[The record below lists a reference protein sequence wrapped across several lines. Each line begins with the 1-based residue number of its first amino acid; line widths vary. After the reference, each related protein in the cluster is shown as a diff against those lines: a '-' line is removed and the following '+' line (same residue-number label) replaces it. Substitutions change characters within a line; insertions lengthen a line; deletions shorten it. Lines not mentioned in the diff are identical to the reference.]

1 MDAKADIA
9 PLIDGELERV
19 IAAEARTRGYTMTRR
34 DPVTFVEEKTAQRLA
49 DLTALAEVEKSGD
62 AVRLEMVRKA
72 LQAKNT
78 LFWNIRVVDWRP
90 FCERAAADA
99 S

>member
-19 IAAEARTRGYTMTRR
+19 IAAEARARGYTMTRK

-49 DLTALAEVEKSGD
+49 DLAALAEAEKSGD
-62 AVRLEMVRKA
+62 AIRLETVRKA
-72 LQAKNT
+72 LQEKNT
-78 LFWNIRVVDWRP
+78 LFWNIQVLDWRP
-90 FCERAAADA
+90 FGERAAGV